1 MWWNFIGR
9 THDEIVGFRAEWQ
22 DQILDPD
29 GDGVDADPA
38 DAGGLHEGG
47 AGQRVVPDGHLVRD
61 GRFGRVVG
69 DHRQLP
75 APPMPQVRLRERR

>member
-1 MWWNFIGR
+1 MWWNFVAR
-9 THDEIVGFRAEWQ
+9 THDEIVAFRAEWE

-29 GDGVDADPA
+29 GDGVDADPD

-47 AGQRVVPDGHLVRD
+47 TGQRCAGRPLVRD

-69 DHRQLP
+69 DHRPPIP